1 MKAKDWKMYVCLI
14 VFSLFMFPGIYAAQ
28 EGNGK
33 TACEPV
39 RKTRSETFIS
49 GEKAW
54 EPAGSR
60 CPRTGGATATNG

>member
-39 RKTRSETFIS
+39 RKTRSETLLV
-49 GEKAW
+49 EKRHGNRQVRVLLVRLW
-54 EPAGSR
+54 DM
-60 CPRTGGATATNG
+60 TDK